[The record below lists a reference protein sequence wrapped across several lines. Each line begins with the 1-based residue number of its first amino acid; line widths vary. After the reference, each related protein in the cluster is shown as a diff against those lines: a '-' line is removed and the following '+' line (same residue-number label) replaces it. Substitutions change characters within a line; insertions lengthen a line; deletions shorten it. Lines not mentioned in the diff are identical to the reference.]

1 MSLKIEP
8 SEATLGAV
16 VTGLSLARM
25 DRETFAQVEAA
36 WHAHAVLIY
45 PGQHLDD
52 AAHLG
57 FTRWFGELEQGIRS
71 KGTPGISRLSNVAA
85 DGRVVPPEDLARRF
99 QRGNMQWHSDS
110 SYKRV
115 GAKASILAAHVVPA
129 VGGQTEWAD
138 MRAAYDALDEEM
150 KAYLDGKIAVHSY
163 RFSHSWHGG
172 LELLNDS
179 ELAKLPP
186 VEHPVV
192 RTHPDTGRK
201 NLFIGR
207 HASHILGEQV
217 EGSRSLLRELTEA
230 ACQRPRTL
238 KHDWTPGDI
247 VIWDNR
253 CVLHR
258 GHEWPDDAARVMVR
272 STVAGEAVSNE
283 WAAPA
288 ATA

>member
-1 MSLKIEP
+1 MALNVKP
-8 SEATLGAV
+8 TEATLGAV

-25 DRETFAQVEAA
+25 DQETFIRIQAA
-36 WHAHAVLIY
+36 WHEHAVLIF

-52 AAHLG
+52 AEHLR

-71 KGTPGISRLSNVAA
+71 KGTLGISRLSNVAS
-85 DGRVVPPEDLARRF
+85 DGTVVSPEDLARRF
-99 QRGNMQWHSDS
+99 QRGNMQWHTDS

-138 MRAAYDALDEEM
+138 MRAAYDVLDQEM
-150 KAYLDGKIAVHSY
+150 KAYLDDKIAVHSY

-172 LELLNDS
+172 LELLDDA
-179 ELAKLPP
+179 ELARLPP

-192 RTHPDTGRK
+192 RIHPDTGRK

-207 HASHILGEQV
+207 HASHILGE
-217 EGSRSLLRELTEA
+217 ELESSRELLRELTVA
-230 ACQRPRTL
+230 ACQSPRTL

-272 STVAGEAVSNE
+272 STVAGDGASNE
-283 WAAPA
+283 WVVPA